1 MSMLNVIETKLQ
13 AAFAP
18 KHLEVFDESEA
29 HRGHSGYREGGE
41 SHFRVVIA
49 ADAFAGLSRVAQ
61 QRAIYKAL
69 DAEMK
74 SQIHA
79 LALEVSA

>member
-1 MSMLNVIETKLQ
+1 MGMVQIIETKLK
-13 AAFAP
+13 AAFNP
-18 KHLEVFDESEA
+18 SVLEVLDESES

-41 SHFRVVIA
+41 SHFKVRITS
-49 ADAFAGLSRVAQ
+49 DAFSGLSRVAQ
-61 QRAIYKAL
+61 QRAIYKVL

>member
-1 MSMLNVIETKLQ
+1 MSMVKVIETKLKE
-13 AAFAP
+13 AFAP
-18 KHLEVFDESEA
+18 SRLEVIDESEA

-49 ADAFAGLSRVAQ
+49 AEAFSGMGRVAQ
-61 QRAIYKAL
+61 QRAIYKVL